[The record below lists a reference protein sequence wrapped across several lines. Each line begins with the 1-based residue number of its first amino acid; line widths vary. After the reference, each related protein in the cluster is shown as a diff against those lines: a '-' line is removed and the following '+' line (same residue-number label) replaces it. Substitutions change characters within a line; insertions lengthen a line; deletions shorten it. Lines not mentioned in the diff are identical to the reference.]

1 MDGPLLWYLNR
12 STGFVLL
19 ALLTLSVLFGIMS
32 TGTTGGR
39 AGQGLP
45 RFVTQAVH
53 RNISLLSVLLLAA
66 HVLTAVIDTFVD
78 IRWWQAIV
86 PFGATYQPFWL
97 GLGTFALDLMAAVV
111 LTSIFRTRVSYRA
124 WQLIHLS
131 SYLCWAVAVVHGVGI
146 GTDMSRDD
154 PWGLI
159 VTAVCVALVLLAGG
173 WRLAR
178 LAFGRGVAQRSAA

>member
-19 ALLTLSVLFGIMS
+19 GLLTLSVLFGILS

-45 RFVTQAVH
+45 RFVTQTVH
-53 RNISLLSVLLLAA
+53 RNIALLSVLLLGA
-66 HVLTAVIDTFVD
+66 HVTTAVIDTYVD

-86 PFGATYQPFWL
+86 PFGATYQPWWL
-97 GLGTFALDLMAAVV
+97 GLGTFALDLIVAIV
-111 LTSIFRTRVSYRA
+111 LTSLVRAHMPHRA
-124 WQLIHLS
+124 WRLVHLL
-131 SYLCWAVAVVHGVGI
+131 SYASWAVAVVHGVGI
-146 GTDMSRDD
+146 GTDMTKED
-154 PWGLI
+154 PWGLV
-159 VTAVCVALVLLAGG
+159 VTAVCVGLVLIAGF

-178 LAFGRGVAQRSAA
+178 LAIGRSVAVRSAA